1 MVWANAFVM
10 GLGGALVT
18 LPVILHFLMQPK
30 PKILEFPALKFV
42 KKRQF
47 TNTNS
52 TRLRHILLLLLRCLL
67 LLCMAA
73 ALAGPSV
80 ASRVFG
86 QWIIVAAVG
95 LLALVVLFS
104 LLTVVFK
111 SEKLNVPVVAILGG
125 LLAGLVMYGGWASYK
140 LLESD
145 STQLIGD
152 SSAPVS
158 AILLIDNSCR
168 MQYEQENKTNL
179 QRAREIGH
187 WLIGQFP
194 SESQVCV
201 LPTNDDLPFYSV
213 DLGAADKR
221 IEGLETS
228 YLNSPIPSRISE
240 SLRLLDDAVHERK
253 EIYVITDL
261 SQKSWEG
268 TQSTIASQLKVKNS
282 VSVFVVDVGFDDIQN
297 FTLTPLSLSTQ
308 HITTGGSIEV
318 ATSISR
324 LGSRAK
330 RNVRFRMERPDNTRP
345 VLRDGQVLLPEKF
358 IERVKT
364 LDVQPL
370 AENRVEFQFSESLP
384 LGIHHGTVEIVGE
397 DALTVD
403 DRQHFSIE
411 VVESWRLLVVHGRGV
426 PPENFTL
433 SIVDDADANLYDLT
447 VVEQSKM
454 PASFEEYDSVVFL
467 DPDRGISDTTWGTIQ
482 KYVASGHGVGFFL
495 GAGAA
500 DGGYAH
506 NTFQSE
512 AAQTVFSG
520 KLNRQWRRP
529 SADLF
534 LSPDNLNHPIFEP
547 FRTWETAV
555 PWNRFPI
562 FYHWGIVPDDKGA
575 ELPTK
580 TLLRYSNGKPAII
593 ERQIGDGIVMVMTT
607 PITDADLYDN
617 RDSWNS
623 LFVGRSLPAWLLVRQ
638 MNQQLVQ
645 SQADRLNVKI
655 GEFVRLNNDFRKYPE
670 KYTIF
675 TPRTSQSTEK
685 VTATEGSVRYR
696 FTDSPGQYRLRGNFE
711 GPLNR
716 GFSVNLQQ
724 GQTDLTRIEP
734 AALDAVFGAERY
746 QLARKKDE
754 IQRQQGTQ
762 RRGQEFYPLLLLLLV
777 IVLGMEHLLANRF
790 YS

>member
-1 MVWANAFVM
+1 MVWANAFVL
-10 GLGGALVT
+10 GLGVALLTV
-18 LPVILHFLMQPK
+18 PVILHFLMQPK
-30 PKILEFPALKFV
+30 PKILEFPALQFV

-52 TRLRHILLLLLRCLL
+52 TRLRHVLLLLLRCLL

-80 ASRVFG
+80 ASRAFG
-86 QWIIVAAVG
+86 QWIIIGAVG
-95 LLALVVLFS
+95 LLAIVVAFTFLTVLFR
-104 LLTVVFK
+104 
-111 SEKLNVPVVAILGG
+111 SEKTNVPVLAILAG
-125 LLAGLVMYGGWASYK
+125 LLAGLVMYGSWSSYK
-140 LLESD
+140 VLSSD
-145 STQLIGD
+145 SAQLIGD

-179 QRAREIGH
+179 QRGREIGH
-187 WLIGQFP
+187 WLIAQFP
-194 SESQVCV
+194 SDSQVCV

-213 DLGAADKR
+213 DLGAANKR

-228 YLNSPIPSRISE
+228 YLNSPIPSRISDG
-240 SLRLLDDAVHERK
+240 LRLLDEAIHERK
-253 EIYVITDL
+253 EIYIITDL

-268 TQSTIASQLKVKNS
+268 APATIASELKIKGA
-282 VSVFVVDVGFDDIQN
+282 VSVFVVDIGFDDIQN
-297 FTLTPLSLSTQ
+297 FTMNPLSLSTQ
-308 HITTGGSIEV
+308 AITTGGGIEV

-324 LGSRAK
+324 LGSSTK
-330 RNVRFRMERPDNTRP
+330 RNVRFRMERPDSTRP
-345 VLRDGQVLLPEKF
+345 VLRDGQVLLPDKS

-364 LDVQPL
+364 LEVQPL
-370 AENRVEFQFSESLP
+370 TENRVEFQFSESLP

-397 DALTVD
+397 DALSVD

-411 VVESWRLLVVHGRGV
+411 VVESWKLLVIHGKGV
-426 PPENFTL
+426 TPDNFTQT
-433 SIVDDADANLYDLT
+433 IVDEADLDLYELT
-447 VVEQSKM
+447 VVEQSRM
-454 PASFEEYDSVVFL
+454 PASFENYDSVVFL
-467 DPDRGISDTTWGTIQ
+467 DPDRGISDTTWSTIQ
-482 KYVASGHGVGFFL
+482 QYVASGHGVGFFL

-500 DGGYAH
+500 DGGHAH

-512 AAQTVFSG
+512 AAQNVFSG

-534 LSPDNLNHPIFEP
+534 LSPDNLNHPIFAP
-547 FRTWETAV
+547 FRTWESSV
-555 PWNRFPI
+555 PWNRFPV

-593 ERQIGDGIVMVMTT
+593 ERQIGDGIVLVMTT
-607 PITDADLYDN
+607 PITDPEFLED

-623 LFVGRSLPAWLLVRQ
+623 LFSGFSLPAWLIVRQ
-638 MNQQLVQ
+638 MNQHLVQ
-645 SQADRLNVKI
+645 SQTDRLNVQI
-655 GEFVRLNNDFRKYPE
+655 GELVRMKNDFRKHPE
-670 KYTIF
+670 SYTIF

-685 VTATEGSVRYR
+685 VMANEGFLRYR

-724 GQTDLTRIEP
+724 GETDLTRIEP
-734 AALDAVFGAERY
+734 ADLDTIFGANRY

-754 IQRQQGTQ
+754 IQRQQGTM

-790 YS
+790 YA